1 MSLINPKILQG
12 TRDFLPAD
20 MAKRDFVMG
29 QIKSVFVRFGY
40 DTIET
45 PAIEYAETL
54 LGKYGDEGSK
64 LIYRFRDNGDRDIA
78 LRYDQT
84 VPFARLVAMNWQELP
99 MPFKRYQI
107 SKVWRADRPAKGRYR
122 EFVQCD
128 FDIIGTRSLVAEA
141 EVAKMIAEV
150 CRALGFKEFAIKF
163 NSRRLMNSLFAALQ
177 IDSARFA
184 DVLRQLDKLD
194 KIGLEAVTAELAK
207 FLSVKETNALLE
219 LIAKPGSNA
228 EKIQRLKKYDTAE
241 IEAFLEKCRGFGV
254 PEEALEFDPAL
265 ARGLDYYTGITY
277 EVFLRNVPIGA
288 ICAGGRY
295 DDLCGLFCEEKFSG
309 VGVAFGFDRI
319 ITAMEE
325 LGMLKDV
332 SLSAQVLMTYFDDST
347 LLSSLQ
353 VLNELQKNG
362 INSEIYFDAA
372 PLAKQFKYAAKK
384 EIPFVV
390 IVGPDEVK
398 KGEVTIKVMKTG
410 KQKTIPANQL
420 ASYLT
425 GYTS

>member
-1 MSLINPKILQG
+1 MSLITPKILQG

-20 MAKRDFVMG
+20 MAKRDFVMD

-84 VPFARLVAMNWQELP
+84 VPFARLVAMNWQTLP

-107 SKVWRADRPAKGRYR
+107 SKVWRADRPAKGRFR

-128 FDIIGTRSLVAEA
+128 IDTIGTVSLVAEA
-141 EVAKMIAEV
+141 EVAKVIAEV
-150 CRALGFKEFAIKF
+150 CTTLGFDQLAIKF
-163 NSRRLMNSLFAALQ
+163 NSRRLMNSIFAALKIQ
-177 IDSARFA
+177 PEKQA
-184 DVLRQLDKLD
+184 DVLRLLDKLD
-194 KIGLEAVTAELAK
+194 KAGLEAVTADLK
-207 FLSVKETNALLE
+207 KLLSDEPAENLLN
-219 LIAKPGSNA
+219 LIAKPGSNE
-228 EKIQRLKKYDTAE
+228 EKIQRLRELNTAE
-241 IEAFLEKCRGFGV
+241 IEEFLEKCRAFAV
-254 PEEALEFDPAL
+254 PPSALEFDPTL

-277 EVFLRNVPIGA
+277 EVFLKNVSIGA

-295 DDLCGLFCEEKFSG
+295 DDLCGLFCDEKFSG

-332 SLSAQVLMTYFDDST
+332 SLNAQVLVTYFDAST
-347 LLSSLQ
+347 LSVSLK

-398 KGEVTIKVMKTG
+398 KSEVTIKVMKTG
-410 KQKTIPANQL
+410 KQKTIPANQA